1 MGKAYCNK
9 IQISDVKGWSPVLES
24 EIANISAKI
33 AELTRLRGRLYE
45 YKFNKNKEGNPS
57 FYYAINVSHGMKL
70 KYTST
75 VSPCKAHPGKAN
87 APAGV
92 I

>member
-1 MGKAYCNK
+1 MKKLYCNK
-9 IQISDVKGWSPVLES
+9 IQIADEKGWCQVLES
-24 EIANISAKI
+24 EISHISAKI
-33 AELTRLRGRLYE
+33 AELTRLRGGLYE

-57 FYYAINVSHGMKL
+57 FYYAMNVSQGMKL

-75 VSPCKAHPGKAN
+75 VAPCKAHPGKAN

>member
-1 MGKAYCNK
+1 MEFNAEELKQLIIGIEQRIGLWEKAYCNK

-45 YKFNKNKEGNPS
+45 YKFNKK
-57 FYYAINVSHGMKL
+57 
-70 KYTST
+70 
-75 VSPCKAHPGKAN
+75 
-87 APAGV
+87 
-92 I
+92 